1 MVTPKNVGMDQNA
14 ILSPFSMHSSRAL
27 MFTTNQICHGPCAI
41 TLYFFVNKL
50 KIFTCFIHRG
60 LSADR
65 HQPVKSVYCYA
76 QLKTFEISSFSLM
89 RRKETLNYLWFCQIT
104 DSTEFRFC
112 FSHQNYVEWN
122 FEANNCKGVSLILSV
137 REEQQEAWQQCNLFL
152 LITVLLSETKD
163 HKIPFFPRVCN
174 INRKGTL

>member
-1 MVTPKNVGMDQNA
+1 MDQNA
-14 ILSPFSMHSSRAL
+14 IFSQFSMQSSRAL

-89 RRKETLNYLWFCQIT
+89 RRKETLNCLWFCLLLIQQSFGFAFLTKIMWNEISRQIT
-104 DSTEFRFC
+104 
-112 FSHQNYVEWN
+112 
-122 FEANNCKGVSLILSV
+122 V
-137 REEQQEAWQQCNLFL
+137 REWVWFCQWERN
-152 LITVLLSETKD
+152 S
-163 HKIPFFPRVCN
+163 
-174 INRKGTL
+174 RKLDSNAIYFCL